1 MSYSET
7 PEPPY
12 YAVIFGFRLRTTDTA
27 EYVATANRL
36 MEIAHGIDGF
46 YGEEA
51 ARVEGGLCLTVSYW
65 RDEDAIGVWRQNVQ
79 HSEARARGKREW
91 YESFRV
97 RVARVE
103 RDYGFEFEG
112 GETASHERASHEG
125 ASHLGASH
133 EAAGG
138 RAAEDKQASE
148 G

>member
-12 YAVIFGFRLRTTDTA
+12 YAVIFGFRLRTADTA

-51 ARVEGGLCLTVSYW
+51 ARVEDGLCLTVSYW
-65 RDEDAIGVWRQNVQ
+65 REEDAIRVWRQNVQ

-91 YESFRV
+91 YESFRI

-103 RDYGFEFEG
+103 RDYGFEFED
-112 GETASHERASHEG
+112 GEAASHEG
-125 ASHLGASH
+125 AGH
-133 EAAGG
+133 EAA
-138 RAAEDKQASE
+138 EDEQASE